1 MRGSCGEAFF
11 VLMPI
16 YVHCPRR
23 QVAILRP
30 MEPLS
35 RLGCERRSVAR
46 SPENGRKGIMK
57 LKYCPLFT
65 GLGQGMFVT
74 SKATDAEALKYR

>member
-1 MRGSCGEAFF
+1 MRGSCGETFF

-16 YVHCPRR
+16 YAHCPRR
-23 QVAILRP
+23 QVAILRA

-35 RLGCERRSVAR
+35 HLGSEPRSVAR
-46 SPENGRKGIMK
+46 SRGNERGGIME
-57 LKYCPLFT
+57 LEYCPLFT